1 MVAGKYMESNM
12 FRNRRCKGP
21 EAGCSL
27 VYWKDREKTNVAQL
41 HKALKALQAMVRNLD
56 FLLMSDDE
64 PLEDFQQGVIC
75 IVLKDQSGCSV
86 ENRLGRGLQAA

>member
-1 MVAGKYMESNM
+1 MWLNYSEQGRE
-12 FRNRRCKGP
+12 RCKTR
-21 EAGCSL
+21 S
-27 VYWKDREKTNVAQL
+27 KQTRS
-41 HKALKALQAMVRNLD
+41 LKALQAMVRNLD